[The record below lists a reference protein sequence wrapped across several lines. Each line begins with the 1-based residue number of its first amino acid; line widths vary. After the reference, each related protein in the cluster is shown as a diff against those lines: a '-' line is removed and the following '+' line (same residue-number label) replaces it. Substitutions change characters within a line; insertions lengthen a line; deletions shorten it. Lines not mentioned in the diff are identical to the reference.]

1 MCPGKFEIACI
12 MLFNG
17 KEGCGKSGH
26 QMAWSTIR
34 DHTVFCKLP
43 VMVILMAVN
52 TFLMPDRVC
61 HIPLMTGF
69 ARDIQVLVDKR
80 EFRL

>member
-1 MCPGKFEIACI
+1 MCPGKLEIAGI

-17 KEGCGKSGH
+17 KEGNGKSGC

-34 DHTVFCKLP
+34 RHIVFCELS

-52 TFLMPDRVC
+52 TFLMPHRVG

>member
-1 MCPGKFEIACI
+1 MGAFQFEHGSI
-12 MLFNG
+12 MLIDR
-17 KEGCGKSGH
+17 ECGFFKGFSS
-26 QMAWSTIR
+26 MARCAIR
-34 DHTVFCKLP
+34 NNSLCGKLP